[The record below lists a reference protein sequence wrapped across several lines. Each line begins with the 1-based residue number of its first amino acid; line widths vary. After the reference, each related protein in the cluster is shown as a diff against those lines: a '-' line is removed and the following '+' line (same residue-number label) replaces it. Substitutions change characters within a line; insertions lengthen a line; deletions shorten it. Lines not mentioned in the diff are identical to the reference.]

1 MTEEEN
7 KKNHNGQDELEELKN
22 KLKEIEQKK
31 DEYLAGW
38 QRAKADFINYKSEEM
53 ARLEEMAKY
62 GNENLIYE
70 FIGVMDNFDLGLEAL
85 EKSGPVEKGIY
96 MIRSQIFDI
105 LKKRGLEKI
114 NIQIGDQFD
123 PGIAEAISEAES
135 EKPPGTIIGIIETG
149 YKLHGRVL
157 RPTRVQISKS
167 QK

>member
-7 KKNHNGQDELEELKN
+7 KKNNNNQGELEELKD

-38 QRAKADFINYKSEEM
+38 QRAKADFINYKNEEM

-70 FIGVMDNFDLGLEAL
+70 LIGVMDNFDLGLETL
-85 EKSGPVEKGIY
+85 EKSGAVEKGIY
-96 MIRSQIFDI
+96 MILSQIFDI

-123 PGIAEAISEAES
+123 PSVAETISEAES
-135 EKPPGTIIGIIETG
+135 EKPPGAILGIIETG

-157 RPTRVQISKS
+157 RPTRVQISKG